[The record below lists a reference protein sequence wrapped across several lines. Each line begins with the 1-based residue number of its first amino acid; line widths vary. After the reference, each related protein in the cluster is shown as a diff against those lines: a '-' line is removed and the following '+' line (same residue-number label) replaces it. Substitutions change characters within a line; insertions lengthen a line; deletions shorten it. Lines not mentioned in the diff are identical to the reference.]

1 MSKASSILADFPTAT
16 TAEGE
21 AQWHSLL
28 AKVLGDKS
36 YGEALCHKAE
46 DGFLIDPAPKPNGYK
61 AAHQKQ
67 SGDCLLAAHIDN
79 GSVES
84 ANADILTDLAGG
96 AGALHIVLDMFGKR
110 GRGVVINSQDDF
122 SKLLAG
128 IYLDFIPISID
139 AGQGYT
145 QATEMLMHE
154 YNSQNID
161 HDKAVAQLNIP
172 VTKND
177 DGLSHL
183 VSSVQVNLPHVTCIG
198 VDGASCHNAGASA
211 GQELAFMLA
220 SGVAAL
226 RCLTTGNMG
235 IDAAAKQITFHMAA
249 DADVF
254 MGLAKI
260 RAFRHMWGEVLKA
273 SGATHHDAVLKVQTS
288 RRMMANVDVETNIL
302 RTTAACFAAM
312 LGGADGVSILPY
324 DVNAPSDD
332 TGRKA
337 RRVARNIAIILEEE
351 GFLTR
356 THDVAAGSYSIEVL
370 SEQLA
375 TSAWGLF
382 QEIEAEGGIDTAL
395 SSGTIATWLKGASA
409 NRAKQVDNGDKTIIG
424 INAFHNPEEDGP
436 EEGDAS

>member
-21 AQWHSLL
+21 AQWHALV

-36 YGEALCHKAE
+36 YGDVLCQKQE

-67 SGDCLLAAHIDN
+67 SGDCLLAAYIDN
-79 GSVES
+79 GSVAE

-122 SKLLAG
+122 SKLLADV
-128 IYLDFIPISID
+128 YLDFIPISID

-183 VSSVQVNLPHVTCIG
+183 VSSVQANLPHVTCVG

-226 RCLTTGNMG
+226 RGLTIGG
-235 IDAAAKQITFHMAA
+235 LGVDAAAKQITFHMAA

-254 MGLAKI
+254 MGLGKI

-273 SGATHHDAVLKVQTS
+273 SGATHDNTILKVQTS
-288 RRMMANVDVETNIL
+288 RRMMTSVDVETNIL

-332 TGRKA
+332 THRRA

-356 THDVAAGSYSIEVL
+356 THDVAAGSYSIEAL
-370 SEQLA
+370 SEQLCQ
-375 TSAWGLF
+375 TAWGLF
-382 QEIEAEGGIDTAL
+382 QEIEGSGGIYAAL
-395 SSGTIATWLKGASA
+395 SSGMVGKWLSEQ
-409 NRAKQVDNGDKTIIG
+409 KQSRQAEIDAGDRTIIG
-424 INAFHNPEEDGP
+424 INAFHNPDEKG
-436 EEGDAS
+436 AV

>member
-21 AQWHSLL
+21 AQWQTLI
-28 AKVLGDKS
+28 AKVLGDKT
-36 YGEALCHKAE
+36 YGDVLCQKSE
-46 DGFLIDPAPKPNGYK
+46 DGFLIDPAPKRGGYK

-67 SGDCLLAAHIDN
+67 SGDCLLAAHIDS

-122 SKLLAG
+122 SKLLAEV
-128 IYLDFIPISID
+128 YLDFIPISID
-139 AGQGYT
+139 AGQGYS

-154 YNSQNID
+154 YNAQNID

-183 VSSVQVNLPHVTCIG
+183 VSSVQANLPHVTCIG

-226 RCLTTGNMG
+226 RCLTTGGMG
-235 IDAAAKQITFHMAA
+235 VDAAAKQITFHMAA

-273 SGATHHDAVLKVQTS
+273 SGTKNHNAVLKVQTS
-288 RRMMANVDVETNIL
+288 RRMMTSVDVETNIL

-312 LGGADGVSILPY
+312 LGGADGVSVLPY
-324 DVNAPSDD
+324 DVNAP
-332 TGRKA
+332 TTATHRRA

-356 THDVAAGSYSIEVL
+356 THDVAAGSYSIEAL
-370 SEQLA
+370 SEQLSQ
-375 TSAWGLF
+375 TAWGLF
-382 QEIEAEGGIDTAL
+382 QEIEGSGGIDAAL
-395 SSGTIATWLKGASA
+395 SSGMVGKWLFEQ
-409 NRAKQVDNGDKTIIG
+409 KQSRQGEIDAGDKTIIG
-424 INAFHNPEEDGP
+424 INAFHNPEE
-436 EEGDAS
+436 EGEAS